1 MTNRTRLD
9 NRRAA
14 EHIAFDYKGHPMIA
28 NVGTANAGRIKEL
41 FLVHAGK
48 AGTDLNIS
56 MLEVS
61 VAVSMALQHGC
72 DLDTLREAM
81 PRGEHNEPQGVIG
94 KLLDIL
100 AEDVKPQPR
109 LVTP

>member
-14 EHIAFDYKGHPMIA
+14 ENIEFDHKGHRMIV
-28 NVGTANAGRIKEL
+28 NVGSDATGRVKEV

-72 DLDTLREAM
+72 DIDTLREAM
-81 PRGEHNEPQGVIG
+81 PRGERNEAQGVIG
-94 KLLDIL
+94 QVLDMLASRPKLV
-100 AEDVKPQPR
+100 EVE
-109 LVTP
+109 